1 MVGNEISCL
10 KNIGLI
16 QLSNAT
22 SHCQSLH
29 ASQILPRNRQES
41 DDLVSAL
48 LSLNLDSENADIL
61 ISLDIYKTK
70 EGEWHDSAG
79 QLISYYNWLPDQ
91 IDYLTENLNYA
102 GLRINGINKSVGWAK
117 FSGTSELNVVCTKKA
132 VDGKKFQGKNR
143 LK

>member
-10 KNIGLI
+10 KNVGLI

-48 LSLNLDSENADIL
+48 LSMNLSSDSGKTFVSIG
-61 ISLDIYKTK
+61 IHKTK
-70 EGEWHDSAG
+70 GIWNDIVG
-79 QLISYYNWLPDQ
+79 QPISYSDWLPGRPGF
-91 IDYLTENLNYA
+91 LNENLNYA
-102 GLRINGINKSVGWAK
+102 GFRIDEGNESARWADY
-117 FSGTSELNVVCTKKA
+117 SGSDKLNVVCTKIA
-132 VDGKKFQGKNR
+132 GQGKNS
-143 LK
+143 

>member
-1 MVGNEISCL
+1 MIGDEISCL
-10 KNIGLI
+10 KNVGLI

-22 SHCQSLH
+22 SHCQSLN

-79 QLISYYNWLPDQ
+79 QPISYYNWLPDQ
-91 IDYLTENLNYA
+91 LDSINENLNYA
-102 GLRINGINKSVGWAK
+102 GFWIKDDLVGWNIK
-117 FSGTSELNVVCTKKA
+117 ERRFLTQLFVVFMP
-132 VDGKKFQGKNR
+132 V
-143 LK
+143 

>member
-10 KNIGLI
+10 KNVGLI

-22 SHCQSLH
+22 SHCQSLN
-29 ASQILPRNRQES
+29 ASQILPRNGQET

-48 LSLNLDSENADIL
+48 ISLNLDSEIADML
-61 ISLDIYKTK
+61 ISIDIYKTK

-102 GLRINGINKSVGWAK
+102 GLRINGVNKSVGWAK
-117 FSGTSELNVVCTKKA
+117 FSGTNELNVVCTKKA
-132 VDGKKFQGKNR
+132 GHGKKF
-143 LK
+143 